1 MKSLFFNNC
10 LFLNVIRTIILYSYY
25 MAFGEGEGG
34 RSCSGDFVSAFP
46 SGFYFDCFVFFLLA
60 IVLLASVLSLTL
72 AKIMTC
78 SKYFKTKYFFLLYA
92 LCCVILIAA

>member
-34 RSCSGDFVSAFP
+34 EELW
-46 SGFYFDCFVFFLLA
+46 GFRFCFSFR
-60 IVLLASVLSLTL
+60 VL
-72 AKIMTC
+72 
-78 SKYFKTKYFFLLYA
+78 F
-92 LCCVILIAA
+92 